1 MHGLPPRLLVS
12 SAYAVLELA
21 HTPVYHRAIY
31 SQCHP
36 GDSERPRKTPCR
48 GRGEPMSAAVRIFN
62 VHSLKIIKQQTC
74 LLSLYKGVNE
84 NFTESKTKQ
93 YANDGKNQLI
103 PFRPDWA
110 EASGELLER
119 WWSPMLPWT
128 SWTPPSLTQCT
139 TLMQSAWTAP
149 WGCYGSSGLRLC
161 SQYGPK
167 STKLPEKAWASY
179 FIPCRYTSNAV
190 LYKVKCACLF
200 WILKQV

>member
-1 MHGLPPRLLVS
+1 MQVGCDQFTLSPGHNVTGQGNNLGREWEAYVFIYSRDSTPPGFTMHGLPPRLLVS

-48 GRGEPMSAAVRIFN
+48 GRGELMSAAVRIFN
-62 VHSLKIIKQQTC
+62 VHSMKKIKQQTC

-119 WWSPMLPWT
+119 W
-128 SWTPPSLTQCT
+128 
-139 TLMQSAWTAP
+139 
-149 WGCYGSSGLRLC
+149 
-161 SQYGPK
+161 
-167 STKLPEKAWASY
+167 
-179 FIPCRYTSNAV
+179 
-190 LYKVKCACLF
+190 
-200 WILKQV
+200 